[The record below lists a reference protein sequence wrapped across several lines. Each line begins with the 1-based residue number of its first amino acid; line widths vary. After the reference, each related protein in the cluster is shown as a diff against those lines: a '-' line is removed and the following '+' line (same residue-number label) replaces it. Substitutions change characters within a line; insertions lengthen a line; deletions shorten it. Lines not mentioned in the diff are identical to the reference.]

1 MHKKSRREAWEHR
14 FIHKYP
20 AHTFLIPIKNSI
32 SLLTNKLVLETA
44 GKNPI
49 QLKHSH
55 N

>member
-1 MHKKSRREAWEHR
+1 MHKKAEGKRGTLDV
-14 FIHKYP
+14 INKYP

-32 SLLTNKLVLETA
+32 SILTNKLVLETT

-49 QLKHSH
+49 QLKHLR